1 MGSNEE
7 HATLRLVGVDP
18 LTFVPRLISAFSKSR
33 YVSCGYGLRLMRH
46 HKRAVEVRCRPVSED
61 AVIVHLEGGDDEVIA
76 WMSNGARAALV
87 DRYDYDDGIGVTS
100 TMRSVYV
107 GSEVVFERAGSDLDR
122 DEPVPDA
129 RQTPLPPE
137 VLARLDAAA
146 AELFVCDLDGL
157 DDWDPMP
164 AWSAAHPAPAAS
176 EVQGAPVEDED
187 SSPGDSIP
195 F

>member
-18 LTFVPRLISAFSKSR
+18 LTFVPRLISAFSESR

-46 HKRAVEVRCRPVSED
+46 QNSAVEVRCRPVSED
-61 AVIVHLEGGDDEVIA
+61 AVIVHLEGGDDEVLA
-76 WMSNGARAALV
+76 WMTNVARAALV
-87 DRYDYDDGIGVTS
+87 DRYRYDDGIGVTG
-100 TMRSVYV
+100 TTRAVHV
-107 GSEVVFERAGSDLDR
+107 GSEVVFERAECDLDR

-129 RQTPLPPE
+129 RQTPLPSE
-137 VLARLDAAA
+137 VLARLDPAAS
-146 AELFVCDLDGL
+146 ELFVCGDLDGL

-176 EVQGAPVEDED
+176 EVQGAPVEEGD
-187 SSPGDSIP
+187 SSDSIP